1 MECIKQCKFFLDSDL
16 FRTRICIQFLTIHL
30 FITTLTNL
38 GVSMLSISSHNLIY
52 KNDKGLK
59 KNAQV
64 RFVRLDDF
72 LLIESYIDKT
82 INEIVSGERFY
93 DDILTTKIEIKNLMT
108 GKNKNQKH
116 GLVAEFFTHLVLR
129 DMGFVQ
135 ESIFS
140 NLEESS
146 MKKGF
151 DGVYSVRNSIWIA
164 ESKSGHTAGIIHRSK
179 INEAFIDLKE
189 KLEGKSSNNP
199 FRNAAFH
206 MIATRNKPKKKLLDT
221 IKELST
227 NYKLG
232 KYPSLDEFNVIPVS
246 TLFITHSQT
255 EEDIIFD
262 VNDII
267 DEMKY
272 KEIIIICIDNKI
284 YDDFLTY
291 IGI

>member
-1 MECIKQCKFFLDSDL
+1 MSSEYFLDSEHS
-16 FRTRICIQFLTIHL
+16 RTLMCIQFFKIHL
-30 FITTLTNL
+30 FITTITNL
-38 GVSMLSISSHNLIY
+38 GVSMLTISSYNLAY
-52 KNDKGLK
+52 KNDEGLK

-64 RFVRLDDF
+64 KFVRLDDF
-72 LLIESYIDKT
+72 RLIESYIDKT

-93 DDILTTKIEIKNLMT
+93 DDILTTKIEIKNLMI
-108 GKNKNQKH
+108 GKNINQKH

-164 ESKSGHTAGIIHRSK
+164 ESKSGHTDGIIHRSK

-189 KLEGKSSNNP
+189 KLEGRSSNNP

-206 MIATRNKPKKKLLDT
+206 MIATRKKPKKKLLDT
-221 IKELST
+221 IRELST

-246 TLFITHSQT
+246 TLFIKHSQT
-255 EEDIIFD
+255 EEDIILD
-262 VNDII
+262 VKDII

-284 YDDFLTY
+284 YDDFLSY